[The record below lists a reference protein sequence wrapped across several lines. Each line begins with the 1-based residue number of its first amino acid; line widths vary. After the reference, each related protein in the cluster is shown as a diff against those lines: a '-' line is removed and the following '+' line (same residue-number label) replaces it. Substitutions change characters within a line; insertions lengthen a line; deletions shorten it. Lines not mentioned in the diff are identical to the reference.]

1 MGDVEDIEL
10 ELASSNEEF
19 FEGGVFVADEGFAV
33 VEDEDSLF
41 EVFESFDCVASTDDV
56 ALSVVK
62 EEVLWCGE
70 VVFGQVGPLFDMGG
84 EKSVTTNHTPPSPFL
99 EEGFAESFW
108 GFKV

>member
-1 MGDVEDIEL
+1 MGDVEDVEL
-10 ELASSNEEF
+10 ELASGNEEF
-19 FEGGVFVADEGFAV
+19 FEGGVFVADEGFAI
-33 VEDEDSLF
+33 VEDEDALF

-84 EKSVTTNHTPPSPFL
+84 DDECALWRGVEYVAQHG
-99 EEGFAESFW
+99 GFACAV
-108 GFKV
+108 GA